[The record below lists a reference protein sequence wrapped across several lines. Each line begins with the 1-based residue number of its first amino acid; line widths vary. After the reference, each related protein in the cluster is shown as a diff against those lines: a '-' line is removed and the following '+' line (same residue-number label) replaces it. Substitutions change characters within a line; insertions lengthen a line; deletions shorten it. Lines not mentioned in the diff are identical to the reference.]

1 MMTEIQEQQSDSKA
15 TAKRQE
21 QLRGVGRMTLEIV
34 YHRDDGSSEVVHSR
48 DVASWSALELQHQV
62 RRLQQQAIECGY
74 HCPYTWR
81 IIDIDSGQG

>member
-1 MMTEIQEQQSDSKA
+1 
-15 TAKRQE
+15 
-21 QLRGVGRMTLEIV
+21 MTLEIV

-48 DVASWSALELQHQV
+48 DVASWSALELQQRV

>member
-1 MMTEIQEQQSDSKA
+1 
-15 TAKRQE
+15 
-21 QLRGVGRMTLEIV
+21 MTLEIV
-34 YHRDDGSSEVVHSR
+34 FHYDDGSSEVVHSG

>member
-1 MMTEIQEQQSDSKA
+1 MTEIQEQQSDSKA
-15 TAKRQE
+15 TVKRQE

-34 YHRDDGSSEVVHSR
+34 YHRDDGTSEVLYRR
-48 DVASWSALELQHQV
+48 DAASFSALELQQRV

-81 IIDIDSGQG
+81 IIDIASGQG

>member
-1 MMTEIQEQQSDSKA
+1 MTEIQEQQSDSKA

-34 YHRDDGSSEVVHSR
+34 YHRDDGTSEVLYRR
-48 DVASWSALELQHQV
+48 DAASFSALELQQRV
-62 RRLQQQAIECGY
+62 RRLQQQAIDGGY
-74 HCPYTWR
+74 QCPYAWR

>member
-1 MMTEIQEQQSDSKA
+1 
-15 TAKRQE
+15 
-21 QLRGVGRMTLEIV
+21 V
-34 YHRDDGSSEVVHSR
+34 YHRDDGTSEVVHSR
-48 DVASWSALELQHQV
+48 DAASFSALELQQRV